1 MKIRMEYAAVVALL
15 IAICAMAGAY
25 GLPSGNAPNEVSPLF
40 NVRMDQA
47 MEEMGAGIP
56 GLDPKNDWSFGS
68 INERSLATSNELTQI
83 IDYQAVLGHRPT
95 SGRTCRSTCPDT
107 CRQTCVATC
116 PRTCVATCANTCRS
130 TCPDTCRQTCVA
142 TCPRTCVATC
152 PSTCV
157 ATCPRTC
164 VATCANTCR
173 STCPDTCR
181 RTCGATCAGFT
192 CWRTCG
198 ATCGNKQTCRS
209 TCAQTCGMDCV
220 CQNNNLFEVRT

>member
-107 CRQTCVATC
+107 CRQTC
-116 PRTCVATCANTCRS
+116 
-130 TCPDTCRQTCVA
+130 
-142 TCPRTCVATC
+142 
-152 PSTCV
+152 
-157 ATCPRTC
+157 
-164 VATCANTCR
+164 
-173 STCPDTCR
+173 
-181 RTCGATCAGFT
+181 GATCAGFT

>member
-56 GLDPKNDWSFGS
+56 GLDPKNDWSYGS
-68 INERSLATSNELTQI
+68 INEGSLATSNELTQI
-83 IDYQAVLGHRPT
+83 IDYQAVLGQRPT

-116 PRTCVATCANTCRS
+116 PRTCVATC
-130 TCPDTCRQTCVA
+130 PK
-142 TCPRTCVATC
+142 
-152 PSTCV
+152 
-157 ATCPRTC
+157 TC
-164 VATCANTCR
+164 VATCANTCW

-181 RTCGATCAGFT
+181 RTCGVTCAGFT

-198 ATCGNKQTCRS
+198 ATCGNKQTCRF
-209 TCAQTCGMDCV
+209 TCANLPQACCR
-220 CQNNNLFEVRT
+220 NNLLAEIRE

>member
-116 PRTCVATCANTCRS
+116 PRTCVATC
-130 TCPDTCRQTCVA
+130 PKTCVA
-142 TCPRTCVATC
+142 TCPK
-152 PSTCV
+152 
-157 ATCPRTC
+157 TC
-164 VATCANTCR
+164 VATCANTCW

-181 RTCGATCAGFT
+181 RTCGVTCAGFT

>member
-56 GLDPKNDWSFGS
+56 GLDPKNDWSYGS
-68 INERSLATSNELTQI
+68 INEGSLATSNELTQSA
-83 IDYQAVLGHRPT
+83 DVKAVRAPT
-95 SGRTCRSTCPDT
+95 SKM
-107 CRQTCVATC
+107 TCVATC
-116 PRTCVATCANTCRS
+116 KMTCVT
-130 TCPDTCRQTCVA
+130 
-142 TCPRTCVATC
+142 TCPRTCAATC
-152 PSTCV
+152 
-157 ATCPRTC
+157 
-164 VATCANTCR
+164 
-173 STCPDTCR
+173 
-181 RTCGATCAGFT
+181 FT

-209 TCAQTCGMDCV
+209 TCAQTCGKDCH
-220 CQNNNLFEVRT
+220 CKNNNRFEVRT

>member
-130 TCPDTCRQTCVA
+130 TCPDTCR
-142 TCPRTCVATC
+142 
-152 PSTCV
+152 
-157 ATCPRTC
+157 
-164 VATCANTCR
+164 
-173 STCPDTCR
+173 